1 MQHGILY
8 QFPRVATIKF
18 HKLDDLKQQKFIVSE
33 FQRPAVQNQSLAAPL
48 KTSETQRG
56 KSFPASFQFL
66 MVTISSWHS
75 LASNCITP
83 LSAYVITCN
92 SLCVSL
98 SVTAFHSYKAIRL
111 TGCVCV
117 CVCVCV
123 CGCTCTCTCVHARVL
138 AAQSCPTICNLL
150 DYSPPGSSVHRIFQE
165 RVLEGQPF
173 LSPGDLPNP
182 GIKPGSSA
190 FQFNMTSS

>member
-111 TGCVCV
+111 TGCVCGGGGGAHMHV
-117 CVCVCV
+117 HMCA
-123 CGCTCTCTCVHARVL
+123 CTCV
-138 AAQSCPTICNLL
+138 SCSVMSNYLQ
-150 DYSPPGSSVHRIFQE
+150 PPGLQPTRILCPQNFPGKSTGG
-165 RVLEGQPF
+165 VAIPF
-173 LSPGDLPNP
+173 SR
-182 GIKPGSSA
+182 GSS
-190 FQFNMTSS
+190 